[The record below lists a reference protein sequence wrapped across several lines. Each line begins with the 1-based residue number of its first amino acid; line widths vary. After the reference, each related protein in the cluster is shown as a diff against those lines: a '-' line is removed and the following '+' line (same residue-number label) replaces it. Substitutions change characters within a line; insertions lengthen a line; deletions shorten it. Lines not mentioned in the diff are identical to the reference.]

1 MEAPKNRLASG
12 ACISPQIKKCGLILT
27 LCPDSTSINPMRP
40 VRHWL
45 PSPFLRYSAAFQVI
59 GGSAAL
65 LAPEGSTL
73 LIEALAANHALVFG
87 ASFWPTSP
95 LLGPNLTRL
104 PAERVE
110 RNEIA
115 LTFDDGPDIE
125 TTPRVLD
132 LLDRYRV
139 KASFFCIAARAE
151 RHPELVREIV
161 LRGHRIENHTYR
173 HAHTFALS
181 GLHGFTKEI
190 GRAQAVLTALTGV
203 SPRYFR
209 APVGM
214 RNPWLQ
220 PVLSSLDLTLVSW
233 TRRGYDAVFGDP
245 EKIVRR
251 LSKNLRGGDI
261 LLLHDG
267 SSARDRNGRPAVLE
281 ALPKLLDEVARR
293 SLIPVPL

>member
-1 MEAPKNRLASG
+1 MH
-12 ACISPQIKKCGLILT
+12 I
-27 LCPDSTSINPMRP
+27 

-45 PSPFLRYSAAFQVI
+45 PSPFLRYSAAFQMI
-59 GGSAAL
+59 GGAAAL
-65 LAPEGSTL
+65 LAPEGSRL
-73 LIEALAANHALVFG
+73 LVEALLANHVIVTA
-87 ASFWPTSP
+87 ASLWPTSP
-95 LLGPNLTRL
+95 LLGPNLARL
-104 PAERVE
+104 PDGRAE

-115 LTFDDGPDIE
+115 LTFDDGPDVD

-132 LLDRYRV
+132 LLDLYRV

-151 RHPELVREIV
+151 RHPDLVREIV
-161 LRGHRIENHTYR
+161 SRGHRIENHTYR
-173 HAHTFALS
+173 HAHTFALN
-181 GLHGFTKEI
+181 GIGGFEKEI
-190 GRAQAVLTALTGV
+190 RRAQNVLTGLAGAP
-203 SPRYFR
+203 PRNFR

-267 SSARDRNGRPAVLE
+267 SSAPDRNGRPAVLE
-281 ALPKLLDEVARR
+281 ALPRLLDEAARLR
-293 SLIPVPL
+293 LDPVPL